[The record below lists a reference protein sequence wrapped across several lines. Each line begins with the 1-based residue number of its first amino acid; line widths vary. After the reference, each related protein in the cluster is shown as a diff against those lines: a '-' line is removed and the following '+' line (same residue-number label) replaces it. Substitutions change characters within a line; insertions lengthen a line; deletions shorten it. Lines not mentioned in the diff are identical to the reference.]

1 MSRLPCKQ
9 RLPIQGDNHM
19 SNTTP
24 SAASNLKLPAEVL
37 EYFPYSAARPH
48 QDEFITTVNKAVNER
63 KSVLIEG
70 ANGLGKTISSL
81 SAVLPVAMKKNLK
94 ILYVA
99 RTHRQHDRVIDE
111 LRAIYKRRPVTGVSI
126 RGRNE
131 MCLNVFAEKGAF
143 DSKSLMEV
151 CELLKSKG
159 RCPYYKNVE
168 NRSYEYLQLSAQV
181 AIKPYMGSEILRVC
195 KKTEICPYE
204 LVKAATHD
212 ARVIA
217 LSYLYVFD
225 SQIRSAF
232 LKNLETELSKVIL
245 VVDEAHNLP
254 ETAVDISSSQLT
266 LFILRQAEMEAE
278 RFGYKDIEEFAHFF
292 RNEVDKLTDKI
303 RKEELISPDRILEI
317 VERGGVHR
325 PRDFFIH
332 MHEAGVAIKK
342 ALLAEGKNPRSYI
355 NATADFLTK
364 WLDTVNDNSYINVAS
379 QYINKEGNKAAKL
392 EIVALDPAKITE
404 PVFSQTYANV
414 IMSGTLQPLEA
425 YARITKLPETTVRFL
440 APSPFPKEHVFS
452 AVCMGVSTSMEQRTP
467 KMYQTMIDRINEVVN
482 STPTNTGIFAASFQV
497 LNALLS
503 EGLED
508 QLLKPLYY
516 EKSGM
521 SSKDNEKLVQNFKA
535 CGDKGGA
542 VFLGVQGGRTSE
554 GVDFP
559 GNQMNS
565 VIVVGV
571 PYAEPTPRVRAQIDY
586 YEDRFPSR
594 GREYGYILP
603 AMKKACQAAGRP
615 IRTLDDRGAI
625 VFLDQRYA
633 SAYVKSFI
641 PSWVTNGM
649 ITIPDKP
656 GALAEQVRKFFC
668 NQA

>member
-1 MSRLPCKQ
+1 MSKPPC
-9 RLPIQGDNHM
+9 
-19 SNTTP
+19 
-24 SAASNLKLPAEVL
+24 KLPAEVL
-37 EYFPYSAARPH
+37 EYFPYTSARPH
-48 QDEFITTVNKAVNER
+48 QDEFIATVNQAVNDR

-70 ANGLGKTISSL
+70 SNGLGKTISAL
-81 SAVLPVAMKKNLK
+81 SACLPVAMKKNLK

-111 LRAIYKRRPVTGVSI
+111 LRMIYKQRPVTGVSI

-131 MCLNVFAEKGAF
+131 MCLNVFAAKGAF

-151 CELLKSKG
+151 CELLKAKG
-159 RCPYYKNVE
+159 RCSYYRNVE
-168 NRSYEYLQLSAQV
+168 NRSYEYLSLQQQV
-181 AIKPYMGSEILRVC
+181 ASRPYMGSEILRVC
-195 KKTEICPYE
+195 KKKEICPYE
-204 LVKAATHD
+204 LVKGAVHD

-225 SQIRSAF
+225 PQIRSAF
-232 LKNLETELSKVIL
+232 LKNLETELHKIIL

-278 RFGYKDIEEFAHFF
+278 RFGYKDIEEFTHFF
-292 RNEVDKLTDKI
+292 RGELDKLTDKI
-303 RKEELISPDRILEI
+303 SKEEIISPDRIVEI
-317 VERGGVHR
+317 IEKQGGIAK
-325 PRDFFIH
+325 PREFFIH

-342 ALLAEGKNPRSYI
+342 ALLAEGKNPRSYV
-355 NATADFLTK
+355 NATADFFNK
-364 WLDTVNDNSYINVAS
+364 WLDTINDNSYINVAS
-379 QYINKEGNKAAKL
+379 KYFTKDGNKTAKL

-404 PVFSQTYANV
+404 PVFSSTYANV

-425 YARITKLPETTVRFL
+425 YARINKLPENTVRFL

-452 AVCMGVSTSMEQRTP
+452 AVCLGVSTSMDQRTP

-503 EGLED
+503 EGLEQ

-521 SSKDNEKLVQNFKA
+521 TSKVNEKLVHDFKE

-565 VIVVGV
+565 VVVVGV

-615 IRTLDDRGAI
+615 IRTLDDKGAI
-625 VFLDQRYA
+625 VFLDFRYA
-633 SAYVKSFI
+633 TAYCKSFI

-649 ITIPDKP
+649 KILPDKP
-656 GALAEQVRKFFC
+656 DVLAQEIRDFFS
-668 NQA
+668 NQSSTS

>member
-1 MSRLPCKQ
+1 MQLP
-9 RLPIQGDNHM
+9 
-19 SNTTP
+19 T
-24 SAASNLKLPAEVL
+24 EVV
-37 EYFPYSAARPH
+37 EYFPYSGARPH
-48 QDEFITTVNKAVNER
+48 QDEFITTVNHAVNDR

-81 SAVLPVAMKKNLK
+81 SAVLPIAMKKNLK

-111 LRAIYKRRPVTGVSI
+111 LRQVYKRRPVTGVSI

-131 MCLNVFAEKGAF
+131 MCINPFASKGAF

-159 RCPYYKNVE
+159 RCPYYRNVE
-168 NRSYEYLQLSAQV
+168 NRTYEYLRMQQQLCT
-181 AIKPYMGSEILRVC
+181 KPYMGSEILKTC
-195 KKTEICPYE
+195 KRTEICPYE
-204 LVKAATHD
+204 LVKGAVHD

-225 SQIRSAF
+225 QQIRTPF
-232 LKNLETELSKVIL
+232 LKNIESELSKIIL

-254 ETAVDISSSQLT
+254 ETAVDISSNQLT

-278 RFGYKDIEEFAHFF
+278 RFGYKDIEEFIHFF
-292 RNEVDKLTDKI
+292 RQEVDNLTDKI
-303 RKEELISPDRILEI
+303 RKEEIISASRI
-317 VERGGVHR
+317 VEIIEKQGNIPR

-342 ALLAEGKNPRSYI
+342 ALLAEGKNPRSYV
-355 NATADFLTK
+355 NATADFLNR
-364 WLDTVNDNSYINVAS
+364 WLDTVNDMSYINVAS
-379 QYINKEGNKAAKL
+379 KYFSKDGNKSAKL

-404 PVFSQTYANV
+404 PVFSATYANV
-414 IMSGTLQPLEA
+414 IMSGTLQPLDA
-425 YARITKLPETTVRFL
+425 YAHITKLPASTVQFL

-452 AVCMGVSTSMEQRTP
+452 AVVAGVSTSMEQRTP
-467 KMYQTMIDRINEVVN
+467 KMYQTMIERINEVVN
-482 STPTNTGIFAASFQV
+482 STPTNTGIFTASFQV
-497 LNALLS
+497 LNSLLQ
-503 EGLED
+503 EGLE
-508 QLLKPLYY
+508 QSLLKPLYY

-521 SSKDNEKLVQNFKA
+521 SSKDNEKLVQDFKV

-542 VFLGVQGGRTSE
+542 VFMGVQGGRTSE

-571 PYAEPTPRVRAQIDY
+571 PYAEPTPRVKAQIDY
-586 YEDRFPSR
+586 YDERFPGR

-615 IRTLDDRGAI
+615 IRTLDDYGAI
-625 VFLDQRYA
+625 IFLDYRFGSSYL
-633 SAYVKSFI
+633 KSFI
-641 PSWVTNGM
+641 PSWVTKGM
-649 ITIPDKP
+649 RCILDKP
-656 GALAEQVRKFFC
+656 GLLAKDVAEFFST
-668 NQA
+668 QATASTS